1 MTSSNQDDSQYSIPN
16 PLTSSSGATL
26 DHFLAKNPKLPLKL
40 KLNCDSDSDVTE
52 LVRSSCQRLTQSCK
66 YMDINYHILSD
77 YFKTNGL
84 NWQGMDEY
92 QTNCNKSELNFEEFT
107 ERDIINLS
115 CFSVLLAIGS
125 QNDQSDIL
133 KIAVHNMF
141 RKYPKLDTA
150 SLNGITVD
158 EVAAFFEGK
167 LQRSVC
173 EMIRQYIQEIVRV
186 LLIKRLRDF
195 TDYVYNIIDMAWI
208 KSQTKNLSAIE
219 TIQWELNDKHQLGL
233 TLAPTQKDIV
243 RRCVV
248 VDYEATDDDPK
259 NLQNNAIC
267 ARLVE
272 QQAFLYAIND
282 DVVYN
287 HPFDDIIA
295 KISHVLTATKAGADH
310 DPLCPFQRNGVVALQ
325 FGLHLENPPTVTQSL
340 LFNLVNDFSPFND
353 QYLYKN
359 MFGVDRNLRVYLYQ
373 RAQAVVLELYYNLY
387 VNASK
392 EQQNV
397 IFNFSDIDR
406 LTAVLD
412 NIIPFV
418 LLSEGLIQMNEEFKD
433 EIDEPR
439 EADIL
444 VEMQVCSLWAIELLV
459 EEGSKHSVN
468 AAEIAYY
475 FRSQATKK
483 STLKHE
489 K

>member
-1 MTSSNQDDSQYSIPN
+1 MSSTAADVAVSKDWKDCNLNFSK
-16 PLTSSSGATL
+16 LMLFL
-26 DHFLAKNPKLPLKL
+26 DKNPKLPFKL
-40 KLNCDSDSDVTE
+40 RRELESDVTE
-52 LVRSSCQRLTQSCK
+52 LVRASCQRLSESSK
-66 YMDINYHILSD
+66 YVGINKEVLKECAS
-77 YFKTNGL
+77 NLAWEEMSG
-84 NWQGMDEY
+84 Y
-92 QTNCNKSELNFEEFT
+92 QTNCDRFGLNSKNELS
-107 ERDIINLS
+107 ERDMINLS
-115 CFSVLLAIGS
+115 CFSVILAFGS
-125 QNDQSDIL
+125 TEDQHDIIRTGL
-133 KIAVHNMF
+133 ANMYK
-141 RKYPKLDTA
+141 KYPKLDAA

-158 EVAAFFEGK
+158 EVSAFFGMK
-167 LQRSVC
+167 LLHSVC
-173 EMIRQYIQEIVRV
+173 ELLTQYIREIVRV
-186 LLIKRLRDF
+186 LLLKRLGDF
-195 TDYVYNIIDMAWI
+195 CDYVYNIIDMAWI

-392 EQQNV
+392 EQQNI
-397 IFNFSDIDR
+397 IFNFSDIGR

-418 LLSEGLIQMNEEFKD
+418 LLSKGLIQMNEEFKD
-433 EIDEPR
+433 EANEPR
-439 EADIL
+439 EADVL
-444 VEMQVCSLWAIELLV
+444 VEMQVCALWAIELLV
-459 EEGSKHSVN
+459 EEG
-468 AAEIAYY
+468 
-475 FRSQATKK
+475 
-483 STLKHE
+483 
-489 K
+489 